1 MTARHHHYLSQCYLK
16 EFTKGRGKKSK
27 LAVIDFREKKTF
39 ETTPRNVGGIRDFN
53 RIDVE
58 GVVPNMLE
66 RKISEFES
74 DAARALKNLNETRDF
89 SGDIKDIILNLIALI
104 AIRSPE
110 RREHLRSFH
119 ADIAERMTSLSL
131 ESKER
136 WESQIKR
143 IKEENP
149 EFDNSVSYEEAKE
162 FFESKNYTIE
172 VAREYHIHMEMVQM
186 ETIIPLLFGRSWVL
200 LTANA
205 ATSPFI
211 TSDNPVCL
219 SWKEPEKVPPLYRN
233 SPGFGLKGTQIYFPV
248 SKGLALIGD
257 FEEESGTAEVDDYFV
272 TGLNT
277 VAMHNLYKQL
287 YAPKLGFKFHG
298 PKGELMNGNRVLS
311 MFNAQQSSAQRPAFR
326 RFAAPRQ

>member
-1 MTARHHHYLSQCYLK
+1 MTAKHHHYLSQCYLK

-39 ETTPRNVGGIRDFN
+39 ETIPRNVGGIRDFN

-58 GVVPNMLE
+58 GVDPNMLE
-66 RKISEFES
+66 RQISEFES

-89 SGDIKDIILNLIALI
+89 SGNIKEIILNLIALI

-119 ADIAERMTSLSL
+119 ADIAERMTSLSF

-136 WESQIKR
+136 WESRVKQIKG
-143 IKEENP
+143 ENP
-149 EFDNSVSYEEAKE
+149 EFDDSVSYEEAKE

-186 ETIIPLLFGRSWVL
+186 ETIIPLLFGRSWIL

-205 ATSPFI
+205 ETSPFI

-219 SWKEPEKVPPLYRN
+219 NWKEPEKVPPLYRN

-248 SKGLALIGD
+248 SKDLALIGD

-272 TGLNT
+272 AGLNT
-277 VAMHNLYKQL
+277 VVMHNLYKQL

-311 MFNAQQSSAQRPAFR
+311 MFNA
-326 RFAAPRQ
+326 